1 MKTSS
6 STATQSSVSPSD
18 GGRPSTSAYERA
30 VFAVK
35 VTGEA
40 SAKVF
45 SQSGMLDTGTNT
57 DEANTS
63 GKITTKPS
71 DCAASAPRTISAT
84 KAKIQLSATPNAH
97 TTRIAATACV
107 TPPWKR
113 KPIR

>member
-6 STATQSSVSPSD
+6 STATQISVSPSE

-30 VFAVK
+30 VLAVR

-40 SAKVF
+40 SANVF

-57 DEANTS
+57 EDANTS
-63 GKITTKPS
+63 GKITTNPA
-71 DCAASAPRTISAT
+71 DWAASAPRTISAT
-84 KAKIQLSATPNAH
+84 NAKIQLSASPNRL
-97 TTRIAATACV
+97 TTNTHATACT
-107 TPPWKR
+107 TPAWKR